1 MIGLFSR
8 DGACCIGDEDVAE
21 PEERDALEPPDIDE
35 KAVGDA
41 AEVADEAVL
50 GGACIVTSVRIVD
63 DDVIVEDAGRSDEA
77 EVLVG
82 VAIGYE
88 TVVPI
93 ELSVEAE
100 I

>member
-63 DDVIVEDAGRSDEA
+63 DDVIVEDAGGSDEGD
-77 EVLVG
+77 VLFG
-82 VAIGYE
+82 VATGDR
-88 TVVPI
+88 TVDPL
-93 ELSVEAE
+93 EFNVEAE